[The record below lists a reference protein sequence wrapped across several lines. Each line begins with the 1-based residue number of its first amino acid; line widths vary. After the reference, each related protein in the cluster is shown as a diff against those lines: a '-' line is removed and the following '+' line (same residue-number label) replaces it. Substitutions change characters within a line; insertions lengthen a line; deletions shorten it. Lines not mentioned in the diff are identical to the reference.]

1 MRLQPQ
7 PVVNEFF
14 AYEKNNVLIFSQ
26 HKQRKIKKGEVHVPR
41 VLYFNVTKPPL
52 CIYLIPFLW
61 NFCLISFRA
70 DGNKA
75 YLLQI
80 GSEKV
85 PVYCHMT
92 SLGECGGYGWTLVMK
107 MNGSLVCTQVL
118 YGSQVLREMSSENSE
133 LLLRFPIARTKL
145 LLAFQDSFASFI

>member
-52 CIYLIPFLW
+52 CIYLIPF
-61 NFCLISFRA
+61 FCEISVSF
-70 DGNKA
+70 
-75 YLLQI
+75 LLGLTGI
-80 GSEKV
+80 
-85 PVYCHMT
+85 
-92 SLGECGGYGWTLVMK
+92 
-107 MNGSLVCTQVL
+107 
-118 YGSQVLREMSSENSE
+118 R
-133 LLLRFPIARTKL
+133 PIYYK
-145 LLAFQDSFASFI
+145 